1 MLSVL
6 INTHVLHG
14 RPGAGVERYFYAS
27 SACVYAADKQ
37 PTPTSPPLKE
47 DDAYPAMPE
56 DGYGWEKLFSE
67 RMCRHFREDFGLG
80 PGSPATTTSTARTA
94 PTTAAARRPRPPS
107 AARSSRPSSPA
118 STRSRSGAT
127 ASRPAVFMYID
138 DCVHGTQ
145 TSWPATSLDPINLGI
160 SELVTI
166 NQLVDIV
173 EEIAGV
179 KLRVAT
185 TSRAQGVRG
194 RNSDNT
200 LIQKELGWEPYPSRG
215 RTGAHLYV
223 DLRSAR
229 GGGRGLMRLQL
240 WSYNY
245 PPEVT
250 GIAPVSEV
258 WAKAM
263 STLGHEV
270 EVVAAFPHYPEPIW
284 EHPKL
289 PYREVRDGIPVTRL
303 PIWAGRANTAQRIR
317 QELSFTAA
325 QTAAFPAL
333 SRPDVMI
340 VVSPSF
346 PALLPAIVNARVRRI
361 PWVLWLHDILPDGAA
376 ATGLVDEGRMLR
388 AARRFELLAYR
399 EADAIVVLSQ
409 AFTRNLEA
417 KGVPADKIELI
428 YDPATRSPRTNG
440 HNGHNGDGAGSRRLP
455 VKLLSM
461 GNIGF
466 SQNLAGIIREFERDP
481 ELNPNVR
488 LVITG
493 NGAAAPEAAREVGPT
508 GWSCSASSRAS
519 ASRMSSTM
527 RRSRSS
533 ARSTAARSSTSPRS

>member
-1 MLSVL
+1 
-6 INTHVLHG
+6 
-14 RPGAGVERYFYAS
+14 
-27 SACVYAADKQ
+27 
-37 PTPTSPPLKE
+37 
-47 DDAYPAMPE
+47 
-56 DGYGWEKLFSE
+56 
-67 RMCRHFREDFGLG
+67 
-80 PGSPATTTSTARTA
+80 
-94 PTTAAARRPRPPS
+94 
-107 AARSSRPSSPA
+107 
-118 STRSRSGAT
+118 
-127 ASRPAVFMYID
+127 
-138 DCVHGTQ
+138 
-145 TSWPATSLDPINLGI
+145 
-160 SELVTI
+160 
-166 NQLVDIV
+166 
-173 EEIAGV
+173 
-179 KLRVAT
+179 
-185 TSRAQGVRG
+185 
-194 RNSDNT
+194 
-200 LIQKELGWEPYPSRG
+200 
-215 RTGAHLYV
+215 
-223 DLRSAR
+223 
-229 GGGRGLMRLQL
+229 MRLQL

-289 PYREVRDGIPVTRL
+289 PYREVRDGVPVTRL

-325 QTAAFPAL
+325 QTAAIPAL

-346 PALLPAIVNARVRRI
+346 PALLPAIVNARVRRT

-388 AARRFELLAYR
+388 AARRFERLAYR

-417 KGVPADKIELI
+417 KGVPAEKIDLI
-428 YDPATRSPRTNG
+428 YDPATRSPQTNG
-440 HNGHNGDGAGSRRLP
+440 HNGHNGDGAGSRGLP

-493 NGAAAPEAAREVGPT
+493 NGAAAPEAAREVRTDRVEMLGLVSSERLAHELDDATIALVSQKHGGEEFNIPSKLMNFMMCGLPIVASVDPGSEVAHIVRVSGG
-508 GWSCSASSRAS
+508 GWIVDNAAPELFARALAEVIGS
-519 ASRMSSTM
+519 PQEIK
-527 RRSRSS
+527 RRAER
-533 ARSTAARSSTSPRS
+533 AREYAVRNFDVESFAQRFDGVLQRVAKPGGR